1 MTPEE
6 TILLIQ
12 ALATLIAALAQLIAA
27 LRGPPG

>member
-12 ALATLIAALAQLIAA
+12 ALATLIAALAQLIVAV
-27 LRGPPG
+27 RGPPE